1 MKKVGIITLNGY
13 YNYGNRL
20 QNYAVQEV
28 IKSFGFEV
36 ETILVNSSKK
46 AHITLSDRIERFTFS
61 KLYYKLKRVFYKSL
75 IIERSNVFKEFTNN
89 YITETDY
96 SISEDHIPND
106 IGNRY
111 DFFIAGSDQVWNPKN
126 INGSSIYFL
135 SFAPKHKRVAYAPS
149 FGVSSIPEE
158 YTKPYSSWLSEIESI
173 SVREHAGAELIKK
186 LTGRDAV
193 VLIDPTMMLTKEKWL
208 SISKEAVGNAKSNN
222 YLLTYFLGKMSETD
236 YDYIKDISQ
245 KNHLEI
251 LNLASLNNKELFAS
265 GPAEFID
272 LINNASLL
280 CTDSFHGVIFSILME
295 TPFIVFERKGIVKSM
310 YSRIDTLLKTFKLES
325 RKSSE
330 LDGNHQIFGM
340 DFSHIQ
346 PILKLERTKAVN
358 FLKHALDLED
368 YKVEI

>member
-1 MKKVGIITLNGY
+1 MRKVGIITLNGY

-20 QNYAVQEV
+20 QNYATQEV
-28 IKSFGFEV
+28 VRSFGFEP
-36 ETILVNSSKK
+36 ETIMVESPKKKLV
-46 AHITLSDRIERFTFS
+46 TLSDRIMRFTFS
-61 KLYYKLKRVFYKSL
+61 KLQNK
-75 IIERSNVFKEFTNN
+75 IERRLCKNLIMERCGVFKEFTER
-89 YITETDY
+89 YINETSY
-96 SISEDHIPND
+96 SISDDRIPDD

-111 DFFIAGSDQVWNPKN
+111 EFFITGSDQVWNPKN

-135 SFAPKHKRVAYAPS
+135 SFAPKQKRVAYAPS
-149 FGVSSIPEE
+149 FGVSSISEE
-158 YTKPYSSWLSEIESI
+158 YTKAYVNWLSEIESI
-173 SVREHAGAELIKK
+173 SVREHAGAEIIKK
-186 LTGRDAV
+186 LTGRDSV
-193 VLIDPTMMLTKEKWL
+193 ILIDPTMMLTREEWL
-208 SISKEAVGNAKSNN
+208 SISHEASSKPKNSK
-222 YLLTYFLGKMSETD
+222 YLLTYFLGKLTGED
-236 YDYIKDISQ
+236 YKYIKKIAR

-251 LNLASLNNKELFAS
+251 LNLATLKNKDLFTA

-272 LINNASLL
+272 FINSASLF

-295 TPFIVFERKGIVKSM
+295 TPFIVFERKGSVKSM
-310 YSRIDTLLKTFKLES
+310 YSRIDTLLKTFELES